1 MLSKALWKDREGG
14 AEQAKAR
21 AQYQKAREV
30 ERAKGQERLEK
41 EKRRQQQA
49 FQDAWNAKAEAEGNI
64 CKQNH
69 TLAGTYLLAKSIA
82 RGGFLYSMLHVI
94 CMYMCMCLY
103 MLYSILHML
112 YVCLCTCMHAYYKA
126 FHRAAAGADRV
137 RCLEVARRTE
147 EVQSR
152 RAEAVAVA
160 VASGPVTQAATEAA
174 SEKCATPRAAT
185 TQI

>member
-1 MLSKALWKDREGG
+1 MLSKDLSKDREGG
-14 AEQAKAR
+14 AQQAKAR
-21 AQYQKAREV
+21 AMCQKIRFE
-30 ERAKGQERLEK
+30 ERARGQSRADAEK
-41 EKRRQQQA
+41 LRQQQK
-49 FQDAWNAKAEAEGNI
+49 DAWNNPTAPGNI

-69 TLAGTYLLAKSIA
+69 TLAGTYLLAKSMA

-126 FHRAAAGADRV
+126 FQRAAAGADRV
-137 RCLEVARRTE
+137 RTKEVAWRTE
-147 EVQSR
+147 EVQGR

>member
-1 MLSKALWKDREGG
+1 MFPVAPCILTTAYWSYCQLLIIYLLIMLSKALWKDRKGG

-103 MLYSILHML
+103 MLYSSLHML

-126 FHRAAAGADRV
+126 FRG
-137 RCLEVARRTE
+137 EVARPTE
-147 EVQSR
+147 ERQAQRQWQEAPPRSR
-152 RAEAVAVA
+152 
-160 VASGPVTQAATEAA
+160 
-174 SEKCATPRAAT
+174 
-185 TQI
+185 

>member
-1 MLSKALWKDREGG
+1 
-14 AEQAKAR
+14 
-21 AQYQKAREV
+21 
-30 ERAKGQERLEK
+30 
-41 EKRRQQQA
+41 
-49 FQDAWNAKAEAEGNI
+49 
-64 CKQNH
+64 
-69 TLAGTYLLAKSIA
+69 
-82 RGGFLYSMLHVI
+82 
-94 CMYMCMCLY
+94 
-103 MLYSILHML
+103 
-112 YVCLCTCMHAYYKA
+112 MHAYYKA

-137 RCLEVARRTE
+137 RCLEVARRTAPPE